1 MKFEEWAR
9 EYSDDLQPGCGR
21 YEDMREAW
29 NAASEEWHFDW
40 KTFFITIGG
49 ILFFLI
55 AATVMV
61 SL

>member
-9 EYSDDLQPGCGR
+9 EYSDDLQPDCGR
-21 YEDMREAW
+21 YEDMRDAW
-29 NAASEEWHFDW
+29 NAALEKWRWDW
-40 KTFFITIGG
+40 KTFFITIGC